1 MPTPDFTAHAAAR
14 ARQDQLTKPRGS
26 LGKLEDIACR
36 FAAWQGRVV
45 PQALAPA
52 IAVFAGDHGVTA
64 EGVSA
69 YPAAVTVEMVKNF
82 IRGGATI
89 NVLARRIGARLEV
102 VDVGVAGE
110 LAGLDIVHAKVRPGS
125 GNLRTGAAMTPA
137 ECEAALTVGRDAA
150 RRAIAAGAN
159 LLIAGEMGI
168 GNTTPSAC
176 LACAL
181 GGLSPDAAVG
191 LGTGID
197 DAGRRRKVA
206 VVEAALVRVGQRD
219 AAGWLA
225 EVGGLEIAAMA
236 GFYLEAAEQG
246 VPALIDGYIAAAAA
260 LAACALEPATRDW
273 LLASHCSQEQGHRQT
288 LAAIGLE
295 PLIDFGLRVGE
306 GSGAALLVPLL
317 QSAIALHAEMATFA
331 EAGVSDRE
339 D

>member
-82 IRGGATI
+82 TRGGATI

-206 VVEAALVRVGQRD
+206 VVEAALARVGQRD